1 MEITPSAV
9 SQTLSK
15 MEQAG
20 YIKRV
25 INLKNRREII
35 VHLDTKGREYLS
47 RSKEIE
53 LSIIERF
60 YSKLGEKD
68 SIELRRIM
76 LKFKQIVEAEK
87 SST

>member
-1 MEITPSAV
+1 MGITPSAV

-15 MEQAG
+15 MEQSG

-25 INLKNRREII
+25 INLKNHREII

-47 RSKEIE
+47 RSKEME

-60 YSKLGEKD
+60 YSKLGEED
-68 SIELRRIM
+68 SIELRR